1 MISAQPLAPTTRN
14 ASGFTLIECLV
25 CVAVIGLLAGI
36 GVQQFDM
43 ARARQRT
50 QATHDALLQAIG
62 SAKALARTYDQAVVI
77 RPHADCATPTWTCG
91 WSLTLSDTKQS
102 LQTQTPFSGVT
113 VFGRYSDPSLE
124 VSALGLVQPNQSL
137 MFCSQRTDNRFYD
150 FSLKLI
156 IAISGRVRSV
166 VQPGESA
173 CK

>member
-25 CVAVIGLLAGI
+25 CVAIIGLLAGI

-62 SAKALARTYDQAVVI
+62 SAKALARRYDQAVVI

-102 LQTQTPFSGVT
+102 LQTQTPFSGV
-113 VFGRYSDPSLE
+113 
-124 VSALGLVQPNQSL
+124 
-137 MFCSQRTDNRFYD
+137 
-150 FSLKLI
+150 
-156 IAISGRVRSV
+156 
-166 VQPGESA
+166 
-173 CK
+173 

>member
-1 MISAQPLAPTTRN
+1 MTSAQSLAPPKHN
-14 ASGFTLIECLV
+14 ARGFTLIECLV
-25 CVAVIGLLAGI
+25 CLAIIGLLAGV
-36 GVQQFDM
+36 GVQQFDI

-50 QATHDALLQAIG
+50 QAAHDALLQAIG
-62 SAKALARTYDQAVVI
+62 TAKALARTYDQAVVI
-77 RPHADCATPTWTCG
+77 RPHADCANHTWTCG
-91 WSLTLSDTKQS
+91 WSLTLSETKQS

-113 VFGRYSDPSLE
+113 VFGKHSDPLLE
-124 VSALGLVQPNQSL
+124 VSALGLVHPNQSL
-137 MFCSQRTDNRFYD
+137 MFCSQRNDRQFYE